1 MSVWV
6 NTFMFII
13 FLVDST
19 TIFYRIAIPLING
32 IMYVS
37 IYPTQDLVPNFQ
49 ILEMLMI
56 FQIRAGLPQIGSF

>member
-1 MSVWV
+1 
-6 NTFMFII
+6 
-13 FLVDST
+13 
-19 TIFYRIAIPLING
+19 
-32 IMYVS
+32 MYVS